1 MSATEPPVT
10 ASAGDDRWA
19 APHGAPMDGPGGT
32 PSAADPPARDLT
44 RRGRVR
50 KWDRP
55 PPPRDWR
62 WWVGNAGRV
71 LIAAG
76 LMLFGFVAYQLWGT
90 AIETARA
97 QSSLESEF
105 DRLLADVEP
114 IGVDVVES
122 PSPGSAGE
130 SDDAGTPVST
140 ETSDE
145 PVSSA
150 DGVPDDDTGEA
161 GQSDPGDDEA
171 SDGATDDGGGDAPD
185 EGSRPPTVAPAD
197 VVPVEDQNLR
207 RVENGD
213 ALARIEIPR
222 IGVNDIVVAGVD
234 TGDLKR
240 GPGHFPNTPL
250 PGQLGNSAIA
260 GHRTT
265 YGQPFF
271 DVDRLQVGD
280 EIRVTT
286 PNGLYTYRVTGLRI
300 VDASDYEVVATTDPT
315 RANLTLTSCHPKWTS
330 RQRIIVSSELS
341 SSESSPVGA
350 PVLNYGRPEPA
361 VDDGP
366 VNAPAGDGETDLA
379 GPDTVTS
386 DGSTP
391 DGTTTPDDGVDATI
405 DDSARRDDATVTD
418 SLAATNG
425 SDLDRLGAE
434 ATNEEIADAFGEG
447 WFSDPGANLQ
457 VGLWGL
463 AVSAIAIAAYLLSR
477 RTRRDWIGGLVGLVP
492 FAVALYFF
500 FQNVNRLLPPNL

>member
-1 MSATEPPVT
+1 MSASEPPVT
-10 ASAGDDRWA
+10 APADQDGWPSPAGPAVDGADLPAPGTRRAPRPHA
-19 APHGAPMDGPGGT
+19 AT
-32 PSAADPPARDLT
+32 TSDLT

-55 PPPRDWR
+55 PPPHDWR
-62 WWVGNAGRV
+62 WWVGNVGKV
-71 LIAAG
+71 LVTAG
-76 LMLFGFVAYQLWGT
+76 LLLFGFVAYQLWGT

-105 DRLLADVEP
+105 ERLLADAPP
-114 IGVDVVES
+114 ITVGATGSDTAD
-122 PSPGSAGE
+122 PGSPDPDSSSE
-130 SDDAGTPVST
+130 SDD
-140 ETSDE
+140 
-145 PVSSA
+145 
-150 DGVPDDDTGEA
+150 PDP
-161 GQSDPGDDEA
+161 S
-171 SDGATDDGGGDAPD
+171 ATDDPSVTDGGAPT
-185 EGSRPPTVAPAD
+185 GSAPAV

-222 IGVNDIVVAGVD
+222 IGVDDIVVAGVD

-286 PNGLYTYRVTGLRI
+286 LNGRYTYRVTGQRI
-300 VDASDYEVVATTDPT
+300 VEASDYEVVATTDPT
-315 RANLTLTSCHPKWTS
+315 RANLTLTSCHPKWTAKL
-330 RQRIIVSSELS
+330 RIVISSELS
-341 SSESSPVGA
+341 ATESSPVGA
-350 PVLNYGRPEPA
+350 PVLNYGRPGPA
-361 VDDGP
+361 VADGGVDPATDDDATPGT
-366 VNAPAGDGETDLA
+366 AA
-379 GPDTVTS
+379 S
-386 DGSTP
+386 DAAR
-391 DGTTTPDDGVDATI
+391 DDGVDATI
-405 DDSARRDDATVTD
+405 SDPLDDSTGDAD
-418 SLAATNG
+418 GDGASPGSLDGVDG
-425 SDLDRLGAE
+425 SDLGRLGAE
-434 ATNEEIADAFGEG
+434 STNEEIADAFSEG
-447 WFSDPGANLQ
+447 WFSDPSANGQ

-463 AVSAIAIAAYLLSR
+463 AVSVIAFGAYLLSR

-492 FAVALYFF
+492 FVVALYFL